1 MNKISDKNRDKYSS
15 FHSKPSITMQ
25 QKKLVNLEY
34 INTLTLFTSRK
45 YIINCLTTIK

>member
-25 QKKLVNLEY
+25 KKKKKLVNREY
-34 INTLTLFTSRK
+34 IN
-45 YIINCLTTIK
+45 IIYF

>member
-25 QKKLVNLEY
+25 KKEK
-34 INTLTLFTSRK
+34 TSK
-45 YIINCLTTIK
+45 S